1 MFSNNNSDSFDY
13 NNPITFSTRL
23 ADFTQW
29 HGQNTLEDDVLEEA
43 TIFYANQFVQPDSNC
58 RVHRRYIE
66 RNREQGH
73 GRVFNDY
80 IATDPVYPPNIFL
93 RRFRMQKHVSLR
105 LVETIKYGDNFF
117 EDGYDR
123 SPVFDDIFEGR
134 APQVN
139 FVVNGHQYNMEYYLT
154 DCIYLQWAT
163 FVKYIS
169 APQIRKHKLFAT
181 YQESVRKDV
190 ERAFGVLQAR
200 FAFSKQPCLIWD
212 ENLMGKI

>member
-1 MFSNNNSDSFDY
+1 MSSNNSSDSFDY

-29 HGQNTLEDDVLEEA
+29 HEQNTLEDDVLEEA
-43 TIFYANQFVQPDSNC
+43 IIFYANQFLQPDSNC

-93 RRFRMQKHVSLR
+93 RRFRMQKHVFLR

-117 EDGYDR
+117 EDGYDHAFFGTPGSCHDINVLQR

-139 FVVNGHQYNMEYYLT
+139 FVVNGH
-154 DCIYLQWAT
+154 
-163 FVKYIS
+163 
-169 APQIRKHKLFAT
+169 
-181 YQESVRKDV
+181 
-190 ERAFGVLQAR
+190 
-200 FAFSKQPCLIWD
+200 
-212 ENLMGKI
+212 